1 MATAAIPSNNSLE
14 YILLQLPINAA
25 VSATSSTSNSEFPFP
40 NPKENITTYI
50 NRVSTEKI
58 EKHFH
63 TLLNKIGA
71 MSKKL
76 GFDQTK
82 FTHSTS
88 QLEKAVTDFF
98 KYHANASACYERP
111 KRRIITILKNLSEIE
126 ILLAT
131 PDIPLTIRTAELTQL
146 QLSFEKCLEGIESM
160 TYKCKNRLVYLTQ
173 GGKFAVI
180 DARAK
185 LLDKFVNDYLKKIRA
200 SYYETNNNV
209 FIQYEVHLYNHLHD
223 HVADKYA
230 IPRNNDSFIPT
241 IRPLSLTPGELK
253 EFESFCSISFTPYLV
268 LNTIVE
274 IFYLDHI
281 SIILAAHN
289 LQADKN
295 IPFKELEEGV
305 AHKLAMATTSYFQNF
320 APNFVFNEAQV
331 FEYDDNFT
339 YCKFNSILLKH
350 KVSKAILKW
359 IHSTQISITHQMS
372 CSTDRGIIR
381 SLLNKFWLFN
391 RITPIPPLGCT
402 TISFKAR
409 KIDASFKTYKINAYD
424 LAFFEIAKKN
434 VTETDQWMPLTLPLL
449 NEILK
454 DILNADINN
463 EMKSAIICDA
473 ISHTTKFSELTL
485 FVKFLPRFT
494 VSWQNVII
502 NHAHSIFSKYIHSVD
517 EILVWFSSD
526 EYTPSQKNIV
536 RSMLD
541 LPEVD
546 AAIFE
551 KNHKQ
556 ENNTI
561 FFKNSKDSFHNLW
574 SILEKQ
580 KNIPNFYRALS
591 TNFIRENC
599 KLPEVKLWYRK
610 AFANDWKG
618 LFISTL
624 TILPKNQ
631 IGIPVD
637 YLSSKNTIFPLLL
650 ACVHIGKTQIFNVL
664 IEHLNDTGNQLKTK
678 LELHAEDGASRKTA
692 LHFACMPQK
701 ERMIKP
707 LLELGLNANAQD
719 CEMYTPLHIAIINKC
734 SPDVIYTLYE
744 KTNIGLKNIWK
755 EDCSALI
762 KQDVALKK
770 YIDQRIADSFVLVD
784 DVNLIEMLRP

>member
-1 MATAAIPSNNSLE
+1 MN
-14 YILLQLPINAA
+14 
-25 VSATSSTSNSEFPFP
+25 
-40 NPKENITTYI
+40 
-50 NRVSTEKI
+50 
-58 EKHFH
+58 
-63 TLLNKIGA
+63 
-71 MSKKL
+71 
-76 GFDQTK
+76 
-82 FTHSTS
+82 
-88 QLEKAVTDFF
+88 DFF
-98 KYHANASACYERP
+98 KYHANNSACYERP

-126 ILLAT
+126 ILLAI
-131 PDIPLTIRTAELTQL
+131 PDIPQTIRTAELTQL
-146 QLSFEKCLEGIESM
+146 QSSFETCLEGIESM

-185 LLDKFVNDYLKKIRA
+185 LLDKFAKDYLKKIRT
-200 SYYETNNNV
+200 SYYEENSKV

-230 IPRNNDSFIPT
+230 IPRNNDSLIPDAH
-241 IRPLSLTPGELK
+241 PLSITPAELK
-253 EFESFCSISFTPYLV
+253 KFESFCSISFTPYLV

-295 IPFKELEEGV
+295 IPFDELEEGV

-320 APNFVFNEAQV
+320 DPNFVVNEAQV
-331 FEYDDNFT
+331 FEYNDNFT
-339 YCKFNSILLKH
+339 YCKLNSILLKH

-359 IHSTQISITHQMS
+359 IHSTQRSITHQMS
-372 CSTDRGIIR
+372 CSTDRGVIR

-402 TISFKAR
+402 TITFE
-409 KIDASFKTYKINAYD
+409 TCKINAYD
-424 LAFFEIAKKN
+424 LAFFEIAKTN
-434 VTETDQWMPLTLPLL
+434 VTKTDQWMPLTLPLL
-449 NEILK
+449 NEIHK
-454 DILNADINN
+454 DILYADINH
-463 EMKSAIICDA
+463 EMKSAILCDA
-473 ISHTTKFSELTL
+473 ISHTTKFNELTL
-485 FVKFLPRFT
+485 FVKFLPIFT
-494 VSWQNVII
+494 VSRQDVII
-502 NHAHSIFSKYIHSVD
+502 NHARNIFAKYIHSVD

-526 EYTPSQKNIV
+526 EYTPSEKNIV
-536 RSMLD
+536 RSMVD

-556 ENNTI
+556 ENYTI
-561 FFKNSKDSFHNLW
+561 FFKNSTDSFHNLW
-574 SILEKQ
+574 SILEKHN
-580 KNIPNFYRALS
+580 NIPKFYRSLS

-599 KLPEVKLWYRK
+599 RLPEVQLWYRK

-631 IGIPVD
+631 TGIPVD
-637 YLSSKNTIFPLLL
+637 WLSSKNTIFPPLL

-678 LELHAEDGASRKTA
+678 LELDAKDGASHKTA
-692 LHFACMPQK
+692 LHFACTPQK

-744 KTNIGLKNIWK
+744 KTNIELKNIWK
-755 EDCSALI
+755 EDCSTLI